1 MAQFVEVSTET
12 KLLGD
17 ATAGDDDSDPAAVQ
31 NPFSGDGILTFQ
43 IAGPFFFGA
52 AGSVSA
58 VLSRLG
64 EAPRAVILDLS
75 AVPFADNSRAHILV
89 AFAEKAHK
97 RGAPMFVAG
106 ASRAVIRSLLS
117 AGLSR
122 RLVRYAPSVAVAHER
137 AMKLIA

>member
-1 MAQFVEVSTET
+1 VIWRTIGAPLPQ
-12 KLLGD
+12 G
-17 ATAGDDDSDPAAVQ
+17 
-31 NPFSGDGILTFQ
+31 SGYVLIFQ

-64 EAPRAVILDLS
+64 EKPRAVILDLS
-75 AVPFADNSRAHILV
+75 AVPFADNSGAHILV

-97 RGAPMFVAG
+97 RGAQVFIAG
-106 ASRAVIRSLLS
+106 ASRAVTRSLLS

-122 RLVRYAPSVAVAHER
+122 RLVRYAPSVAVAHAR
-137 AMKLIA
+137 ALKVIG